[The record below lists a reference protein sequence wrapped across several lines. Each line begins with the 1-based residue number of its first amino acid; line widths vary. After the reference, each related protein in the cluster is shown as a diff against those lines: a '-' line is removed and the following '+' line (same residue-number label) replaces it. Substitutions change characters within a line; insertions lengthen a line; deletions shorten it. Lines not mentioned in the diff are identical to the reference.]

1 MRKIPVFLFAALVS
15 TLTAFSPAPVKA
27 QEPVET
33 AGVAVG
39 VTAGNMW
46 FLPIKAI
53 SVTVGA
59 LSGALSYVVTG
70 GNLELTRQI
79 WQDTSE
85 PPYLITPEL
94 ASKSVGYRPELYET
108 NDNGMRPDSTAG
120 RMPRD

>member
-1 MRKIPVFLFAALVS
+1 MSTMRKIPTLLFAVLVL
-15 TLTAFSPAPVKA
+15 TLTGFSPNSLKA

-85 PPYLITPEL
+85 PPYLITPKL
-94 ASKSVGYRPELYET
+94 ASRSIGYRPELYET
-108 NDNGMRPDSTAG
+108 K
-120 RMPRD
+120 

>member
-1 MRKIPVFLFAALVS
+1 MRKIPVFLFAVLVLM
-15 TLTAFSPAPVKA
+15 LTAFSPASLKA
-27 QEPVET
+27 QDTVET

-39 VTAGNMW
+39 VTAGNLW

-85 PPYLITPEL
+85 APYLITPEL
-94 ASKSVGYRPELYET
+94 ASKSIGYRPELYET
-108 NDNGMRPDSTAG
+108 K
-120 RMPRD
+120 